1 MAIVELQ
8 VVLEEK
14 LNCGRCDGILIQ
26 VDDPLLLAIND
37 GVPVEELKSFIRG
50 NVVEFE
56 EVALPGNCN
65 IAYRYTI
72 SYDDV
77 LLEDPLEP
85 LRACDIK
92 RICCADCLFDYID
105 EIDFGFTLASP
116 ECGLLVLTAPD
127 GSEDEITV
135 LTCTNLP
142 IFGDG
147 TSANPIDVL
156 ISADANNSVVLG
168 TDQGLYVSAAGGET
182 ITTLVNNGDNT
193 STYTSENATVTVIDY
208 NYTLTEPV
216 PNTVRLTKPDGPPQ
230 DVVISV
236 NHTLTEPSANTIRL
250 TRPDG
255 TFDNVVVSFSETIT
269 TLTQQANNIFRYTN
283 EAGAVTN
290 INVTHT
296 LSRPTG
302 TTFRLTEPD
311 GTFSTVTVT
320 DTTTTGIVGF
330 TSTGTPD
337 SLAGAGT
344 LFTSSIAGPL
354 VINAPAL
361 RSLRGIATVAL
372 RPNFRFDPATNTA
385 IEVRIQQSINGGAF
399 STISTHILRYQLPAG
414 TVVARSEYYEE
425 SSLHTIAAAGSL
437 NLRYQMVIVAGA
449 GNVGTGSEILGL
461 NGSIRFIGS
470 TV

>member
-26 VDDPLLLAIND
+26 VDDPALLEIND
-37 GVPVEELKSFIRG
+37 GAPVEELKTFIRG

-56 EVALPGNCN
+56 EVAIPGSCN

-77 LLEDPLEP
+77 LLADPTEP

-92 RICCADCLFDYID
+92 RICCADCLFDYLD

-116 ECGLLVLTAPD
+116 ECGQLVLTAPD
-127 GSEDEITV
+127 GSQDQIEV

-147 TSANPIDVL
+147 TAANPIDLL
-156 ISADANNSVVLG
+156 ISTDVGNTVILG
-168 TDQGLYVSAAGGET
+168 TDQGLYVASGGGET

-208 NYTLTEPV
+208 AYTLTEPV
-216 PNTVRLTKPDGPPQ
+216 ANTVRLTRPDGAPH

-236 NHTLTEPSANTIRL
+236 NHTLTEPVSNTFRL

-255 TFDNVVVSFSETIT
+255 SFDQVTASETIT
-269 TLTQQANNIFRYTN
+269 TLVDVNNNVVRYTN
-283 EAGAVTN
+283 EAGVQTF
-290 INVTHT
+290 VDYGHT
-296 LSRPTG
+296 LTRPTG
-302 TTFRLTEPD
+302 TTFRLTLPN
-311 GTFSTVTVT
+311 GAQNNVSVT
-320 DTTTTGIVGF
+320 DTTLTGSVGF
-330 TSTGTPD
+330 TSGGTPFTLD
-337 SLAGAGT
+337 GVPN
-344 LFTSSIAGPL
+344 LFTSSTLGPL

-361 RSLRGIATVAL
+361 RGFRSDIEIAF
-372 RPNFRFDPATNTA
+372 RPNFRFDPTFNTELTLA
-385 IEVRIQQSINGGAF
+385 IDVSLNGGPF
-399 STISTHILRYQLPAG
+399 NVLSTHTLRYDLSAG
-414 TVVARSEYYEE
+414 NTIARSEYYHER
-425 SSLHTIAAAGSL
+425 LLQFIASGSAL
-437 NLRYQMVIVAGA
+437 TVNARLRVIVTLEP
-449 GNVGTGSEILGL
+449 GNTSQLLGL
-461 NGSIRFIGS
+461 NGSITALSS